1 MLETIE
7 YFQDFLRKI
16 GTPNFLAIGIVVI
29 VLWLVISGIR
39 RGLKKG
45 GRTQEPKDENEH
57 NNEDQP

>member
-1 MLETIE
+1 MMETIE

-29 VLWLVISGIR
+29 VIWLLISGIR

-45 GRTQEPKDENEH
+45 GQDKEPENDNKRNGEG
-57 NNEDQP
+57 